1 MGGRDT
7 FLEVFFCCPAKGALG
22 YLHTVREGGD
32 TDTWNKEY
40 GAIYPQLLRQ
50 KPVQPLKEIHPLA
63 HSIQTL
69 AVWPHLLSED
79 GD

>member
-1 MGGRDT
+1 MGGT
-7 FLEVFFCCPAKGALG
+7 LLWKFLFVVQLRVPWGTN
-22 YLHTVREGGD
+22 TVSEGGD
-32 TDTWNKEY
+32 THTWNKEY

-50 KPVQPLKEIHPLA
+50 KPVQPLEEIHPLA

-69 AVWPHLLSED
+69 TVWPHLLSEG